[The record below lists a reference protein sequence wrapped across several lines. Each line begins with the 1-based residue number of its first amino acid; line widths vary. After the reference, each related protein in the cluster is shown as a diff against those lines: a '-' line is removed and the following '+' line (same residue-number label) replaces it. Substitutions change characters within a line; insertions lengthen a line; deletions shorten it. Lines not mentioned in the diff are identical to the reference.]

1 MKAAALGHQYLTLK
15 SFHTNDSYLGG
26 ARFRGSK
33 AEQRAL
39 LESEQNDEQ
48 RRATLPATVPLSRRV
63 STVAGQTESSVP
75 PLERSASDSTN
86 SYVVYKPQKGH
97 KPLAEGI

>member
-1 MKAAALGHQYLTLK
+1 MKAAALGHQYLALK

-33 AEQRAL
+33 VEQRAL

-48 RRATLPATVPLSRRV
+48 RRATEPISRRV

-75 PLERSASDSTN
+75 TLERSASDSTS